1 MELKKDADANGILAY
16 LFKKTDL
23 QITYNFNMVAIVN
36 KTPQQLGLKAMLSAY
51 IEHQREVVTHRTQF
65 ELEKAE
71 DRAHVLEGLVKALNI
86 LDEVIAAIK
95 ASRIA
100 RMPRTICNG
109 CSVSRR
115 DKPTR
120 F

>member
-1 MELKKDADANGILAY
+1 
-16 LFKKTDL
+16 
-23 QITYNFNMVAIVN
+23 MVAIVN
-36 KTPQQLGLKAMLSAY
+36 KAPHQLGLKSILEAY
-51 IEHQREVVTHRTQF
+51 IAHQREVVTHRIQY

-95 ASRIA
+95 ASKIA
-100 RMPRTICNG
+100 RTRKIICNG
-109 CSVSRR
+109 CLVLANVRQIL
-115 DKPTR
+115 